1 MHPLTRPSTFSAAGI
16 TSWMLHLAARMLA
29 CSLNMPAPL
38 LHNTG
43 VFVVAQVQAVETKA
57 AKRFVRFACCAIAKA
72 GSVRRRA
79 DPFPRPPHR
88 KGELP

>member
-1 MHPLTRPSTFSAAGI
+1 MNPLIRPRTFSAAGM

-43 VFVVAQVQAVETKA
+43 VFVFAQVQAVETKA
-57 AKRFVRFACCAIAKA
+57 AKRLCPIRLLRQLQSWLRCALIPSPVHPPK
-72 GSVRRRA
+72 RR
-79 DPFPRPPHR
+79 
-88 KGELP
+88 LP

>member
-1 MHPLTRPSTFSAAGI
+1 MTMNPLIRPSTFSAAGM

-43 VFVVAQVQAVETKA
+43 VFVFAHVQAVETKA
-57 AKRFVRFACCAIAKA
+57 AKRLCPIRLLRQFQSWLRQPA
-72 GSVRRRA
+72 R
-79 DPFPRPPHR
+79 
-88 KGELP
+88 